1 MTYAML
7 PAVMAQ
13 MTDVL
18 VFVLVAVLGVCD
30 GVNRAA
36 LCDTLR
42 AAADLVACAV
52 VRRQANAAAA
62 LIEVRAHAVVVPA
75 RNC

>member
-1 MTYAML
+1 
-7 PAVMAQ
+7 
-13 MTDVL
+13 
-18 VFVLVAVLGVCD
+18 VAVLGVCD

-52 VRRQANAAAA
+52 VRRQAHAA
-62 LIEVRAHAVVVPA
+62 EVGRC
-75 RNC
+75 RLTL